1 MRPHGIYT
9 ILIMGKILLGQGKI
23 LPVGCP
29 NGSVAAGGGCVFAGA
44 GAGAPN
50 GSVGLAPNPFDEF
63 DGGNADA

>member
-1 MRPHGIYT
+1 MRPVEIYT
-9 ILIMGKILLGQGKI
+9 ILIMGKKCLLFRY

-29 NGSVAAGGGCVFAGA
+29 NGSVAAGGGCVFVAG
-44 GAGAPN
+44 GGAPN